1 MVDPQTALSFLEKHS
16 LFASRWLSAQ
26 PQWRGWLAERLRT
39 PIEPK
44 QIDSLLLSLRQSLSQ
59 ESLEETVLMGELRL
73 ARQRLMLWIAYRDL
87 NGLATLDE
95 VTHALSYFAQQSL
108 AYTTA
113 FIRKDL
119 KGRFGLPSA
128 RSADYE
134 LPLMIVGMG
143 KLGGKELNL
152 SSDIDLIFLYE
163 EEGDTQGGSSSI
175 SNHEWFTKLGRRLI
189 KIIAEHDENGFV
201 FRVDMRLRPNG
212 DSGPLVCSL
221 EMLEEYLFVQGR
233 EWERYAWIKG
243 RMIYPLSDH
252 PDHTR
257 CEKGLEQIIRP
268 FVYRRH
274 LDYGV
279 IAAIRELHAQI
290 QREAEKRSSNRS
302 GRSHDI
308 KLGRGG
314 IREIEFL
321 AQMFQLMRG
330 GTDPRLRIRPTL
342 EVLDL
347 LQANLWMSPEE
358 VQDLK
363 VAYVFLR
370 RLEHR
375 IQIWE
380 DQQTHY
386 FPESDEA
393 RLQLAKA
400 MAGPAEVT
408 TLDEFIQELNSH
420 QNRVA
425 RYFEKAFSLDADGR
439 LQLDINALDWQP
451 DPTLFPRVHERW
463 QSWQDSSRVKALP
476 EKSQLVIRSL
486 LKKAAADIAS
496 SQAGD
501 ADQTLLR
508 FFDLL
513 EAISRRG
520 AYLSILAEYSNALQ
534 KVLVLLNSSKWAAQ
548 YLARHPHLLDDLLSA
563 SAQSELIHDPDSYW
577 KKVKIDLDLRLDDA
591 LADNASPDHAMDIL
605 RITHH
610 TETFLILLAD
620 LGIGAQEGL
629 SIERVSDRLSALAD
643 LILQVTYER
652 VWPAV
657 AQKFSMDAQQLPQFA
672 VIAYGKLGGKELGYA
687 SDLDLVF
694 LYDAPINDQSA
705 QEVFSILGKRMI
717 NWLTTLTPAGTLFE
731 IDTRLRPNGA
741 AGFLVTSLDSFRRY
755 QLREGDNA
763 AWVWEHQ
770 AISRAR
776 FAAGNPTVGKRFE
789 EIRNEVLSQ
798 ERKMTELQHEI
809 IDMRHKVHAGHL
821 NHSSEFDLKH
831 DPGGMVD
838 IEFMVQFFVLAFAR
852 QFPALLGNLGNIAL
866 LRIAADHQLI
876 TAEEALEIANAY
888 RIFRAQQHRLRL
900 DGADKTRMDIH
911 QYPDFANARDQVSA
925 LWKKIF
931 GTPSRPEAGD

>member
-1 MVDPQTALSFLEKHS
+1 
-16 LFASRWLSAQ
+16 
-26 PQWRGWLAERLRT
+26 
-39 PIEPK
+39 
-44 QIDSLLLSLRQSLSQ
+44 
-59 ESLEETVLMGELRL
+59 MGELRL

-87 NGLATLDE
+87 NGLAALDE

-108 AYTTA
+108 AYTAA

-163 EEGDTQGGSSSI
+163 EEGDTQGGSNSI

-243 RMIYPLSDH
+243 RMIYPLRDH
-252 PDHTR
+252 PDHAR
-257 CEKGLEQIIRP
+257 CDKGLEQIIRP

-302 GRSHDI
+302 GRSRDI

-347 LQANLWMSPEE
+347 LQANQWMSPEE

-408 TLDEFIQELNSH
+408 TLDEFIQELNGH

-425 RYFEKAFSLDADGR
+425 RYFEKAFSLDADSR

-463 QSWQDSSRVKALP
+463 QSWLDSSRVKALP

-496 SQAGD
+496 SHAD
-501 ADQTLLR
+501 DTDQTLLR

-591 LADNASPDHAMDIL
+591 LADHASPDHAMDIL

-629 SIERVSDRLSALAD
+629 SVERVSDRLSALAD

-798 ERKMTELQHEI
+798 ERKMNELQHEI

>member
-1 MVDPQTALSFLEKHS
+1 
-16 LFASRWLSAQ
+16 
-26 PQWRGWLAERLRT
+26 
-39 PIEPK
+39 
-44 QIDSLLLSLRQSLSQ
+44 
-59 ESLEETVLMGELRL
+59 
-73 ARQRLMLWIAYRDL
+73 
-87 NGLATLDE
+87 
-95 VTHALSYFAQQSL
+95 
-108 AYTTA
+108 
-113 FIRKDL
+113 
-119 KGRFGLPSA
+119 
-128 RSADYE
+128 
-134 LPLMIVGMG
+134 
-143 KLGGKELNL
+143 
-152 SSDIDLIFLYE
+152 
-163 EEGDTQGGSSSI
+163 
-175 SNHEWFTKLGRRLI
+175 
-189 KIIAEHDENGFV
+189 
-201 FRVDMRLRPNG
+201 
-212 DSGPLVCSL
+212 
-221 EMLEEYLFVQGR
+221 
-233 EWERYAWIKG
+233 
-243 RMIYPLSDH
+243 
-252 PDHTR
+252 
-257 CEKGLEQIIRP
+257 
-268 FVYRRH
+268 
-274 LDYGV
+274 
-279 IAAIRELHAQI
+279 
-290 QREAEKRSSNRS
+290 
-302 GRSHDI
+302 
-308 KLGRGG
+308 
-314 IREIEFL
+314 
-321 AQMFQLMRG
+321 
-330 GTDPRLRIRPTL
+330 
-342 EVLDL
+342 
-347 LQANLWMSPEE
+347 MSPEE

-496 SQAGD
+496 SHADD

>member
-1 MVDPQTALSFLEKHS
+1 MT
-16 LFASRWLSAQ
+16 
-26 PQWRGWLAERLRT
+26 
-39 PIEPK
+39 
-44 QIDSLLLSLRQSLSQ
+44 
-59 ESLEETVLMGELRL
+59 
-73 ARQRLMLWIAYRDL
+73 
-87 NGLATLDE
+87 
-95 VTHALSYFAQQSL
+95 
-108 AYTTA
+108 
-113 FIRKDL
+113 
-119 KGRFGLPSA
+119 
-128 RSADYE
+128 
-134 LPLMIVGMG
+134 
-143 KLGGKELNL
+143 
-152 SSDIDLIFLYE
+152 
-163 EEGDTQGGSSSI
+163 
-175 SNHEWFTKLGRRLI
+175 
-189 KIIAEHDENGFV
+189 
-201 FRVDMRLRPNG
+201 
-212 DSGPLVCSL
+212 
-221 EMLEEYLFVQGR
+221 
-233 EWERYAWIKG
+233 
-243 RMIYPLSDH
+243 
-252 PDHTR
+252 
-257 CEKGLEQIIRP
+257 
-268 FVYRRH
+268 
-274 LDYGV
+274 
-279 IAAIRELHAQI
+279 
-290 QREAEKRSSNRS
+290 
-302 GRSHDI
+302 
-308 KLGRGG
+308 
-314 IREIEFL
+314 
-321 AQMFQLMRG
+321 
-330 GTDPRLRIRPTL
+330 
-342 EVLDL
+342 
-347 LQANLWMSPEE
+347 PEE

>member
-1 MVDPQTALSFLEKHS
+1 
-16 LFASRWLSAQ
+16 
-26 PQWRGWLAERLRT
+26 
-39 PIEPK
+39 
-44 QIDSLLLSLRQSLSQ
+44 
-59 ESLEETVLMGELRL
+59 
-73 ARQRLMLWIAYRDL
+73 MLWIAYRDL

-302 GRSHDI
+302 GRSRDI

-347 LQANLWMSPEE
+347 LQANQWMSPEE

>member
-1 MVDPQTALSFLEKHS
+1 
-16 LFASRWLSAQ
+16 
-26 PQWRGWLAERLRT
+26 
-39 PIEPK
+39 
-44 QIDSLLLSLRQSLSQ
+44 
-59 ESLEETVLMGELRL
+59 
-73 ARQRLMLWIAYRDL
+73 
-87 NGLATLDE
+87 
-95 VTHALSYFAQQSL
+95 
-108 AYTTA
+108 
-113 FIRKDL
+113 
-119 KGRFGLPSA
+119 
-128 RSADYE
+128 
-134 LPLMIVGMG
+134 
-143 KLGGKELNL
+143 
-152 SSDIDLIFLYE
+152 
-163 EEGDTQGGSSSI
+163 
-175 SNHEWFTKLGRRLI
+175 
-189 KIIAEHDENGFV
+189 
-201 FRVDMRLRPNG
+201 
-212 DSGPLVCSL
+212 
-221 EMLEEYLFVQGR
+221 
-233 EWERYAWIKG
+233 
-243 RMIYPLSDH
+243 
-252 PDHTR
+252 
-257 CEKGLEQIIRP
+257 
-268 FVYRRH
+268 
-274 LDYGV
+274 
-279 IAAIRELHAQI
+279 
-290 QREAEKRSSNRS
+290 
-302 GRSHDI
+302 
-308 KLGRGG
+308 
-314 IREIEFL
+314 
-321 AQMFQLMRG
+321 
-330 GTDPRLRIRPTL
+330 
-342 EVLDL
+342 
-347 LQANLWMSPEE
+347 WMSPEE

-496 SQAGD
+496 SHAD
-501 ADQTLLR
+501 DTDQTLLR

-798 ERKMTELQHEI
+798 ERKMNELQHEI

>member
-1 MVDPQTALSFLEKHS
+1 
-16 LFASRWLSAQ
+16 
-26 PQWRGWLAERLRT
+26 
-39 PIEPK
+39 
-44 QIDSLLLSLRQSLSQ
+44 
-59 ESLEETVLMGELRL
+59 MGELRL

-108 AYTTA
+108 AYTVA

-134 LPLMIVGMG
+134 LPLMVVGMG

-243 RMIYPLSDH
+243 RMIHPLSDH

-302 GRSHDI
+302 GRSRDV

-330 GTDPRLRIRPTL
+330 GTDPRLRTRPTL

-347 LQANLWMSPEE
+347 LQANQWMSPEE

-393 RLQLAKA
+393 RLQLAEA
-400 MAGPAEVT
+400 MAGPGKVI
-408 TLDEFIQELNSH
+408 TLDEFIQELNDH

-439 LQLDINALDWQP
+439 LQLDINDIDWQP

-486 LKKAAADIAS
+486 LKKAAADITS
-496 SQAGD
+496 SHAHD

-563 SAQSELIHDPDSYW
+563 SAQSELIHDPGSYW

-591 LADNASPDHAMDIL
+591 LADHASPDHAMDIL

-620 LGIGAQEGL
+620 LGIGAPEGL
-629 SIERVSDRLSALAD
+629 SVERVSDRLSALAD
-643 LILQVTYER
+643 LILQATYER
-652 VWPAV
+652 VWPTV
-657 AQKFSMDAQQLPQFA
+657 AQKFSMDVHQLPQFA

-694 LYDAPINDQSA
+694 LYDAPMNDQSA

-776 FAAGNPTVGKRFE
+776 FAAGNPAVGQRFE

-798 ERKMTELQHEI
+798 ERKMNELQHEI
-809 IDMRHKVHAGHL
+809 IDMRHKVHAGHP

-838 IEFMVQFFVLAFAR
+838 IEFMVQFFVLAYAR

-911 QYPDFANARDQVSA
+911 QYPDFANARDRVSA
-925 LWKKIF
+925 LWKKVF
-931 GTPSRPEAGD
+931 GAPSRP

>member
-1 MVDPQTALSFLEKHS
+1 
-16 LFASRWLSAQ
+16 
-26 PQWRGWLAERLRT
+26 
-39 PIEPK
+39 
-44 QIDSLLLSLRQSLSQ
+44 
-59 ESLEETVLMGELRL
+59 
-73 ARQRLMLWIAYRDL
+73 
-87 NGLATLDE
+87 
-95 VTHALSYFAQQSL
+95 
-108 AYTTA
+108 
-113 FIRKDL
+113 
-119 KGRFGLPSA
+119 
-128 RSADYE
+128 
-134 LPLMIVGMG
+134 
-143 KLGGKELNL
+143 
-152 SSDIDLIFLYE
+152 
-163 EEGDTQGGSSSI
+163 
-175 SNHEWFTKLGRRLI
+175 
-189 KIIAEHDENGFV
+189 
-201 FRVDMRLRPNG
+201 
-212 DSGPLVCSL
+212 
-221 EMLEEYLFVQGR
+221 
-233 EWERYAWIKG
+233 
-243 RMIYPLSDH
+243 
-252 PDHTR
+252 
-257 CEKGLEQIIRP
+257 
-268 FVYRRH
+268 
-274 LDYGV
+274 
-279 IAAIRELHAQI
+279 
-290 QREAEKRSSNRS
+290 
-302 GRSHDI
+302 
-308 KLGRGG
+308 
-314 IREIEFL
+314 
-321 AQMFQLMRG
+321 
-330 GTDPRLRIRPTL
+330 
-342 EVLDL
+342 
-347 LQANLWMSPEE
+347 MSPEE

-439 LQLDINALDWQP
+439 LQLDINDIDWQP
-451 DPTLFPRVHERW
+451 DPTLFPRVYERW

-486 LKKAAADIAS
+486 LKKAAADITS
-496 SQAGD
+496 SSAHD

-629 SIERVSDRLSALAD
+629 GIERVSDRLSALAD

>member
-1 MVDPQTALSFLEKHS
+1 MADPQIALHFLEKHS

-26 PQWRGWLAERLRT
+26 PQWRGWLAERLHT

-95 VTHALSYFAQQSL
+95 VTHALSYFAQQNL

-243 RMIYPLSDH
+243 RMIHPLSDH
-252 PDHTR
+252 PDHAR
-257 CEKGLEQIIRP
+257 CEKGLEQVIRP

-302 GRSHDI
+302 GRSRDI

-347 LQANLWMSPEE
+347 LQANQWMSPEE